1 MLSTWQDQATQQK
14 TTQDML
20 KDAVFQVSPGP
31 DLLCF
36 LEQKEAP
43 VHISC
48 VNVLLKETPA
58 DKMELNLH

>member
-1 MLSTWQDQATQQK
+1 
-14 TTQDML
+14 ML
-20 KDAVFQVSPGP
+20 KDAVFQVSPGS
-31 DLLCF
+31 DL

-48 VNVLLKETPA
+48 ANVLLKETPA